1 MNYDLLV
8 MYTDILKQT
17 STDVNITPKNLAELI
32 KNQFGVEVSEKLI
45 GEFMQC
51 PSQYGLIE
59 AEDRRIHME
68 VLGYA

>member
-17 STDVNITPKNLAELI
+17 SADVNITSKELAGLI
-32 KNQFGVEVSEKLI
+32 LDQFGVEVSEKLI

-59 AEDRRIHME
+59 AEDKRIHMG